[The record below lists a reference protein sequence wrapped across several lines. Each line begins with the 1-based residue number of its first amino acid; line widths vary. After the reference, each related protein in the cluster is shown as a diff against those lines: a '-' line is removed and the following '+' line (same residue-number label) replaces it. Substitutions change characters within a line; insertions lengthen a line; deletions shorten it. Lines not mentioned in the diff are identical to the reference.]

1 MLINLTIHITTASHN
16 ESGWRRPQW
25 VIWSSLPAQAES
37 QQSTWHRTASRH
49 FWNTSSEGEPPWAIC
64 SSACSLL
71 LQQLLF
77 IFTGTSCL
85 SVSAHRLLSYCFTQ
99 FGRAWKHPL
108 TPSDSYTHFL
118 YTLMEALLSH
128 LFLDLNRLNFLSLP
142 L

>member
-1 MLINLTIHITTASHN
+1 MSQAGGDHSGSSGPAFLLRQSH
-16 ESGWRRPQW
+16 SRAHGTG
-25 VIWSSLPAQAES
+25 L
-37 QQSTWHRTASRH
+37 HRH